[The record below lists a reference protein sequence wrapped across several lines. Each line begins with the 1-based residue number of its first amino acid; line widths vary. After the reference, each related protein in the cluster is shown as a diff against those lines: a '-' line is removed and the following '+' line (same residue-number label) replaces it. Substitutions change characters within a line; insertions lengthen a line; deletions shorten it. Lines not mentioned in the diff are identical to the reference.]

1 MGFGVCRTVVISIC
15 VGLALQVF
23 ALQPGN
29 ASDRSSAFPS
39 VELEEALRHE
49 NAMVSA
55 MPLSRIAVLTSPR
68 PEERPKGSKMRYSG
82 RWLRSLAKPT
92 GGKQWACLAEAIYFE
107 ARGESV
113 EGQFAVAE
121 VILNRVDSPKFP
133 NSICKVV
140 RQGMGRKH
148 ACQFSYNCDGKL
160 EYIANGSAYD
170 KVKRVAR
177 VAMDRKTRPVTEGAT
192 YYHATFVSPSW
203 ALSFQHM
210 TTIGVHKFYKPVR
223 RVAEK

>member
-1 MGFGVCRTVVISIC
+1 MGFGALRTAVMSIC
-15 VGLALQVF
+15 IGLALQVF
-23 ALQPGN
+23 ALQPGM
-29 ASDRSSAFPS
+29 ASDRSAVVPS
-39 VELEEALRHE
+39 VELEAALRHE

-68 PEERPKGSKMRYSG
+68 PEERPKGSRVRYSG

-107 ARGESV
+107 ARGEPV

-121 VILNRVDSPKFP
+121 VIFNRVDSPKFP

-140 RQGMGRKH
+140 RQGTGRKH

-170 KVKRVAR
+170 QAKRVAR
-177 VAMDRKTRPVTEGAT
+177 VSMDRKTRPLTKGAT
-192 YYHATFVSPSW
+192 FYHATFVSPSW
-203 ALSFQHM
+203 ARSFQHVA
-210 TTIGVHKFYKPVR
+210 TIGVHKFYKPVR

>member
-1 MGFGVCRTVVISIC
+1 MSIC
-15 VGLALQVF
+15 IGLALQVF
-23 ALQPGN
+23 ALQPGM
-29 ASDRSSAFPS
+29 ASDRSSAVPS
-39 VELEEALRHE
+39 VELEAALRHE

-55 MPLSRIAVLTSPR
+55 MPLSRVAVLTSPR
-68 PEERPKGSKMRYSG
+68 PEECPKGSQVRYSG
-82 RWLRSLAKPT
+82 RGLRSLAKPT
-92 GGKQWACLAEAIYFE
+92 GGKQWACLSEAIYFE
-107 ARGESV
+107 ARGEPV

-140 RQGMGRKH
+140 RQGTGRKH

-170 KVKRVAR
+170 QTKRVAR
-177 VAMDRKTRPVTEGAT
+177 VSMDRKTRPLTKGAT
-192 YYHATFVSPSW
+192 FYHATFVSPSW
-203 ALSFQHM
+203 ARSFQHVA
-210 TTIGVHKFYKPVR
+210 TIGVHKFYKPVR